1 VTDPVEEGAP
11 PVLVLRALGLGDLL
25 AAVPALRALAAA
37 LLGRSFLLLAPAV
50 LAPLVRL
57 AGLPAAVHDVDGV
70 RRLPDRLTGV
80 PHSDLAVNLHGRGPQ
95 SHRLLRRV
103 ADRQVAFGNAAA
115 GVDGP
120 VWDPDEHERE
130 RWCRLVS
137 TCLEIDADPDDL
149 LLDRPGIAPL
159 VGGAFVVH
167 PGAATGARRWPAER
181 WAAVVA
187 AAADAGHDVVVTGTA
202 RERSLAE
209 RVAGDRARVLAG
221 ETDLVE
227 LAALVAAAAR
237 VVCGD
242 TGVGHLAAAYAV
254 PSVHLFG
261 PTAPQAWGPPA
272 SGPHRVL
279 WRPEPTDPPPE
290 PLSDVLDPALDR
302 ITVADVLEAL
312 DLTDRA
318 GHSVRNTTL
327 TVPSVLVR
335 KLS

>member
-1 VTDPVEEGAP
+1 MTEPADEGAP

-25 AAVPALRALAAA
+25 AGVPALRALAAA
-37 LLGRSFLLLAPAV
+37 LPGRSLLVLAPAV

-57 AGLPAAVHDVDGV
+57 AGLRATVHDVDGV
-70 RRLPDRLTGV
+70 RRLPDELDGV

-95 SHRLLRRV
+95 SHRLLQRV

-115 GVDGP
+115 DVDGP

-149 LLDRPGIAPL
+149 LLDRPAVAPP
-159 VGGAFVVH
+159 VPGAFVVH

-202 RERSLAE
+202 SERVLAE
-209 RVAGDRARVLAG
+209 QVAGDRARVLAG
-221 ETDLVE
+221 KTDLVQ
-227 LAALVAAAAR
+227 LAALVADAVQ

-242 TGVGHLAAAYAV
+242 TGIGHLAAAYGV

-261 PTAPQAWGPPA
+261 PTAPRSWGPPVQ
-272 SGPHRVL
+272 GPHRVL
-279 WRPEPTDPPPE
+279 WRPEPTDPPAD
-290 PLSDVLDPALDR
+290 PLRDALDPALDR
-302 ITVADVLEAL
+302 ITVTDVLDAL
-312 DLTDRA
+312 DLTSARTQSA
-318 GHSVRNTTL
+318 
-327 TVPSVLVR
+327 
-335 KLS
+335 